1 MLVDFTK
8 PNIVIE
14 SKFGAIQNRI
24 EIYSI
29 YTYAGEL
36 IAFIDDA

>member
-14 SKFGAIQNRI
+14 SKFGAIQNCY
-24 EIYSI
+24 EIYSVH
-29 YTYAGEL
+29 TYAGEF